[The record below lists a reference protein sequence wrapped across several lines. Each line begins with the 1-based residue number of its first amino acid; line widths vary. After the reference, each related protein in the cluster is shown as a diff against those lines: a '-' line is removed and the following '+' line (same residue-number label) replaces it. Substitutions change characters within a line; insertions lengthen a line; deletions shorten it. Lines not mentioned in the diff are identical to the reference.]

1 MYWVR
6 SFAAICQPRRNRP
19 LMYPRDKWSFDD
31 GVFALIITME
41 DGGDIE
47 MNIFDDDPAEPEDD
61 RE

>member
-1 MYWVR
+1 
-6 SFAAICQPRRNRP
+6 
-19 LMYPRDKWSFDD
+19 MYPRDKWSFDD

>member
-1 MYWVR
+1 MPATPQQAMDV
-6 SFAAICQPRRNRP
+6 
-19 LMYPRDKWSFDD
+19 PRDKWSFDD